1 MEDAEEAILR
11 VWHDNAAPWTRA
23 VREGR
28 IASRR
33 QVTDAAITRSIR
45 TLAPRSAID
54 LGCGEGWL
62 VRAMAGAGIDALGVD
77 AVPELVEQARRSGGG
92 RFVAMDYAQVA
103 AGGLDARAE
112 VVVCN
117 FSLLGGESVDR
128 LLRAVPALL
137 HDGGTLLIQT
147 LHPWTACG
155 DAPYRDGWRD
165 GSWAGCGE
173 GFGDAAPWYFRSMAG
188 WMAGFRDAGLALVG
202 LEEPLHPDTGR
213 PASAIFALRP
223 VSPLP

>member
-1 MEDAEEAILR
+1 MPTTTCERNPTSPATPSIHPREIVHADGIGSVSTVPATAEMRSHANATR
-11 VWHDNAAPWTRA
+11 VCQVAQSGRGRAA
-23 VREGR
+23 
-28 IASRR
+28 
-33 QVTDAAITRSIR
+33 
-45 TLAPRSAID
+45 
-54 LGCGEGWL
+54 
-62 VRAMAGAGIDALGVD
+62 
-77 AVPELVEQARRSGGG
+77 GGG

-103 AGGLDARAE
+103 EGGLAARAD
-112 VVVCN
+112 VVICN